1 MIVSHFW
8 IWCFPPPAPIIT
20 LCLEGEEEGEEEG
33 EVTAGAKSEGMEES
47 TLIKNDVFGVRDIK
61 R

>member
-33 EVTAGAKSEGMEES
+33 EVTAGAKSEGVEES
-47 TLIKNDVFGVRDIK
+47 TLI
-61 R
+61 

>member
-20 LCLEGEEEGEEEG
+20 LCLEGEEGGEEEGEEEGKEEG

-47 TLIKNDVFGVRDIK
+47 TLI
-61 R
+61 